1 MQVRVLILM
10 PDSEQ
15 NSNEVFCKEI
25 LSAANHLIRNSEIV
39 LNGSVT
45 ADSEQERG
53 GAGAGRAVPRWDSG
67 GGIGSPGRGHR
78 EPSPGASGALP
89 ASLGLFCR
97 PWSSGSP
104 GSL

>member
-45 ADSEQERG
+45 ADSEQEPG

-67 GGIGSPGRGHR
+67 TGSPGRRHR
-78 EPSPGASGALP
+78 EP
-89 ASLGLFCR
+89 CR
-97 PWSSGSP
+97 PLSGPSAALGAP
-104 GSL
+104 AAPAVYKLHLH